1 MRRQHS
7 ISKLKYLTPI
17 ECVELEQNIAAK
29 KTRQTKDAHPIEY
42 RNAIMLE
49 LLYRTGMRSSEL
61 LLLRPMDLYTETQSI
76 QVATVKGG
84 KDREI
89 PIQPDLFRLL
99 EGLAE
104 GIDKEARIFTIGHRN
119 LLDVWGK
126 FRPVKKKLH
135 SLRHAY
141 AYNLYKRT
149 KDLLLCKRA
158 LGHRSINSTMVYQE
172 EYYQQ
177 EDLDRLLTIY
187 D

>member
-17 ECVELEQNIAAK
+17 ECVELEQNIEAK
-29 KTRQTKDAHPIEY
+29 KTRQTKDAHPVEY
-42 RNAIMLE
+42 RNAIIIE

-61 LLLRPMDLYTETQSI
+61 LLLRPMDLYRETQSI

-89 PIQPDLFRLL
+89 PIQPNLFNKLCD
-99 EGLAE
+99 LAE
-104 GIDKEARIFTIGHRN
+104 GVEPDDRIFKITHRN
-119 LLDVWGK
+119 LLFVWEK
-126 FRPVKKKLH
+126 FRPAKKKLH
-135 SLRHAY
+135 SLRHTY
-141 AYNLYKRT
+141 AYNLYKRS

-177 EDLDRLLTIY
+177 EDLTRLLEIY

>member
-1 MRRQHS
+1 MRRPHS

-17 ECVELEQNIAAK
+17 ECVELEQNIEK
-29 KTRQTKDAHPIEY
+29 KMTQQTKDAHPIEY
-42 RNAIMLE
+42 RNAIILE
-49 LLYRTGMRSSEL
+49 LLYRTGMRSSEM
-61 LLLRPMDLYTETQSI
+61 LLLRPMDLYSDTQSI

-89 PIQPDLFRLL
+89 PIQPDLFNKLKS
-99 EGLAE
+99 LATGPQDE
-104 GIDKEARIFTIGHRN
+104 CIFKIGHRN
-119 LLDVWGK
+119 MLEVWGK

-135 SLRHAY
+135 SLRHTY

-177 EDLDRLLTIY
+177 EDLNRLLTIY

>member
-7 ISKLKYLTPI
+7 ISKLKYLTQI
-17 ECVELEQNIAAK
+17 ECVELEAK
-29 KTRQTKDAHPIEY
+29 IEETLDRAIGNPMAY
-42 RNAIMLE
+42 RNGVMIE
-49 LLYRTGMRSSEL
+49 LLYRTGMRSSEM
-61 LLLRPMDLYTETQSI
+61 LLLRPMDLYEDTQSI

-89 PIQPDLFRLL
+89 PIKPQLFRRLQL
-99 EGLAE
+99 ISTGPS
-104 GIDKEARIFTIGHRN
+104 DKPIFSIGHRT
-119 LLDVWGK
+119 LLEHWYE

-135 SLRHAY
+135 SLRHTY
-141 AYNLYKRT
+141 AFNLYKRT

-177 EDLDRLLTIY
+177 QDLDRLLTIY

>member
-1 MRRQHS
+1 MRRPHS

-17 ECVELEQNIAAK
+17 ECVELEQNIEK
-29 KTRQTKDAHPIEY
+29 KMTKQTQDAHPTEY
-42 RNAIMLE
+42 RNAVMIE
-49 LLYRTGMRSSEL
+49 LLYRTGMRSSEML
-61 LLLRPMDLYTETQSI
+61 ITRPMDLYDDTQSI

-89 PIQPDLFRLL
+89 PLKPDLFRKIQR
-99 EGLAE
+99 LAVDIE
-104 GIDKEARIFTIGHRN
+104 RDKRIWTMGHRN
-119 LLDVWGK
+119 LLEVWK
-126 FRPVKKKLH
+126 QFRPVKKKLH
-135 SLRHAY
+135 SLRHTY

-177 EDLDRLLTIY
+177 EDLNRLLTIY

>member
-1 MRRQHS
+1 M
-7 ISKLKYLTPI
+7 TF
-17 ECVELEQNIAAK
+17 
-29 KTRQTKDAHPIEY
+29 
-42 RNAIMLE
+42 RNGIMIE
-49 LLYRTGMRSSEL
+49 LLYRTGMRSSEM
-61 LLLRPMDLYTETQSI
+61 LLLRPMDLYDDTQSI

-89 PIQPDLFRLL
+89 PIQPELFRRLQK
-99 EGLAE
+99 LATGDRE
-104 GIDKEARIFTIGHRN
+104 TPIFNIGHRN
-119 LLDVWGK
+119 LLEIWAK
-126 FRPVKKKLH
+126 FKPVKKKLH
-135 SLRHAY
+135 SLRHTY

-177 EDLDRLLTIY
+177 EDLNRLLTIY

>member
-17 ECVELEQNIAAK
+17 ECVELEENIKAK
-29 KTRQTKDAHPIEY
+29 LNRQTKDVHPVEY
-42 RNAIMLE
+42 RNAIMFE
-49 LLYRTGMRSSEL
+49 LLYRTGMRSSEM
-61 LLLRPMDLYTETQSI
+61 LLLRPMDLYRDTQSI
-76 QVATVKGG
+76 QIATVKGG

-89 PIQPDLFRLL
+89 PLQPELFNRLC
-99 EGLAE
+99 ELAE
-104 GIDKEARIFTIGHRN
+104 GIPNEEYIFKIGHRN
-119 LLDVWGK
+119 MLEQWKK

-135 SLRHAY
+135 SLRHTY

-172 EYYQQ
+172 QYYQQ
-177 EDLDRLLTIY
+177 EDLTRLLERY

>member
-1 MRRQHS
+1 MRRPHS

-17 ECVELEQNIAAK
+17 ECVELEANIAAR
-29 KTRQTKDAHPIEY
+29 KTKQTKDAHPIEY

-61 LLLRPMDLYTETQSI
+61 LLLRPMDLYTDTQSI

-89 PIQPDLFRLL
+89 PIQPELFRLF
-99 EGLAE
+99 EALATGE
-104 GIDKEARIFTIGHRN
+104 RDKPIFTIGHRN
-119 LLDVWGK
+119 FLEVWAK

-135 SLRHAY
+135 SLRHTY

-177 EDLDRLLTIY
+177 EDLSRLLSIY

>member
-1 MRRQHS
+1 MRKQHS

-17 ECVELEQNIAAK
+17 ECVDLEANIEKK
-29 KTRQTKDAHPIEY
+29 KTQQTKDAHPIEY

-49 LLYRTGMRSSEL
+49 LLYKTGMRSSEM

-89 PIQPDLFRLL
+89 PIQPELFRLI
-99 EGLAE
+99 EGLAVGTE
-104 GIDKEARIFTIGHRN
+104 SDKKIFTIGHRN

-135 SLRHAY
+135 SLRHTY
-141 AYNLYKRT
+141 AYNLYKRS

-177 EDLDRLLTIY
+177 EDLMRLLEIY

>member
-17 ECVELEQNIAAK
+17 ECVELEQNIEKK
-29 KTRQTKDAHPIEY
+29 KTQQTKDAHPTEY
-42 RNAIMLE
+42 RNAIMIE
-49 LLYRTGMRSSEL
+49 LLYRTGMRSSEML
-61 LLLRPMDLYTETQSI
+61 LMRPMDLYDETQSI

-89 PIQPDLFRLL
+89 PIQPELFRLL
-99 EGLAE
+99 QSISTGDRE
-104 GIDKEARIFTIGHRN
+104 DRIWTMGHRN
-119 LLDVWGK
+119 MLEVWK
-126 FRPVKKKLH
+126 QFRPVKKKLH
-135 SLRHAY
+135 SLRHTY
-141 AYNLYKRT
+141 AYNLYKRS

-177 EDLDRLLTIY
+177 ADLNRLLEIY

>member
-7 ISKLKYLTPI
+7 VSKLKYLTPI
-17 ECVELEQNIAAK
+17 ECVELEGNIAAK
-29 KTRQTKDAHPIEY
+29 KTKQTKDAHPIEY
-42 RNAIMLE
+42 RNAIILD

-61 LLLRPMDLYTETQSI
+61 LLLRPMDIFEETQSVAI
-76 QVATVKGG
+76 ATVKGG

-89 PIQPDLFRLL
+89 PLKPELFRELQSMAT
-99 EGLAE
+99 GDR
-104 GIDKEARIFTIGHRN
+104 DKPIFRIGHRN
-119 LLDVWGK
+119 LLDVWAK
-126 FRPVKKKLH
+126 FQPVQKKLH
-135 SLRHAY
+135 SLRHTY

-177 EDLDRLLTIY
+177 EDLMKLLEC
-187 D
+187 